1 MPPHIINGFVNGQ
14 KYELSFGP
22 DVDEPTRIRATRA
35 YFQSIPTL
43 GVQGSDSDLFE
54 QAAKYT
60 FEEEGVSSDHPDDRG
75 GKTKYGISQRAFPD
89 LDIENLTQDE
99 AKQIFREKY
108 WEGPGFDRIPDDVLA
123 VKTFDHGVNLG
134 PGAAGKLLQRALNDV
149 SPTEEPL
156 VTDGKIGPKSLARM
170 TRVPDEE
177 LLDAFVK
184 RIKKRYGDI
193 VENDPTQAKFLR
205 TWIRRAERLPN
216 AEGEPDGQ

>member
-1 MPPHIINGFVNGQ
+1 MTEQIIEGFVNGQ
-14 KYELSFGP
+14 KHELIFGP
-22 DVDEPTRIRATRA
+22 DVDEITIIRATEE
-35 YFQSIPTL
+35 YFANLPTL
-43 GVQGSDSDLFE
+43 SVQGSKFDLFE

-60 FEEEGVSSDHPDDRG
+60 LEEEGLFSDDPDDRG

-149 SPTEEPL
+149 SPAEEPL

-177 LLDAFVK
+177 LLDAYVK
-184 RIKKRYGDI
+184 RLKKRYGDI
-193 VENDPTQAKFLR
+193 VEAKPSDAKFLR
-205 TWIRRAERLPN
+205 GWIKRAERLPN
-216 AEGEPDGQ
+216 AEGDPDGK